1 MVETR
6 AYYCSVCGKR
16 ISKEDADAGGMT
28 ERDGQVLCSGCAQ
41 DADQKPDRIDNVEKH
56 ETFVERFNR
65 KYREK
70 AEKTRKEYVERNRLF
85 DQYKKHVTDLFDLI
99 ERKASGTPIRSNRE
113 YVAVERKIS
122 IFEATTEHLEKLTLT
137 LENFRL
143 HFVPE
148 GINYQTGAASLRI
161 EHNNPREQPQTIYL
175 HLRVVNKTEEN
186 PLGDLAWMVK
196 IGFRNFSVFSELIL
210 ERLLESV
217 FLS

>member
-1 MVETR
+1 MAEE
-6 AYYCSVCGKR
+6 K
-16 ISKEDADAGGMT
+16 T
-28 ERDGQVLCSGCAQ
+28 E
-41 DADQKPDRIDNVEKH
+41 KPDRIEKVEKL

-65 KYREK
+65 KYHEK
-70 AEKTRKEYVERNRLF
+70 AEKTRKEYLERNRLF
-85 DQYKKHVTDLFDLI
+85 EQYKKQVTDLFDLS
-99 ERKASGTPIRSNRE
+99 ERKLTGTPIRSSRE

-122 IFEATTEHLEKLTLT
+122 IFESTTEHLEKLTLT

-143 HFVPE
+143 HFIPE

-186 PLGDLAWMVK
+186 PLGELAWMVK
-196 IGFRNFSVFSELIL
+196 IGFRNFSAFSEEIM

>member
-1 MVETR
+1 MAEEKVE
-6 AYYCSVCGKR
+6 
-16 ISKEDADAGGMT
+16 KE
-28 ERDGQVLCSGCAQ
+28 E
-41 DADQKPDRIDNVEKH
+41 RIDNVERL
-56 ETFVERFNR
+56 EAFVERFNR

-70 AEKTRKEYVERNRLF
+70 AEKTRKEYLERNRLF
-85 DQYKKHVTDLFDLI
+85 EQYKKHVTDLFDLI
-99 ERKASGTPIRSNRE
+99 ESRVTGTPIRSNRE

-122 IFEATTEHLEKLTLT
+122 IFESTTEHLEKLTLT

-143 HFVPE
+143 HFIPE

-175 HLRVVNKTEEN
+175 HLRLVNKSESN
-186 PLGDLAWMVK
+186 PLGELAWMVK
-196 IGFRNFSVFSELIL
+196 IGFRNFSIFSGEIL

>member
-1 MVETR
+1 MAE
-6 AYYCSVCGKR
+6 
-16 ISKEDADAGGMT
+16 
-28 ERDGQVLCSGCAQ
+28 
-41 DADQKPDRIDNVEKH
+41 N
-56 ETFVERFNR
+56 FVERFNR

-85 DQYKKHVTDLFDLI
+85 EQYKKKVTDLFDSI
-99 ERKASGTPIRSNRE
+99 ESKITGTPVRSSRE

-122 IFEATTEHLEKLTLT
+122 IFESTTEHLEKITLT
-137 LENFRL
+137 LESYRL
-143 HFVPE
+143 HFIPE

-175 HLRVVNKTEEN
+175 HLRLVGKTEEN
-186 PLGDLAWMVK
+186 PEGELDWMVK
-196 IGFRNFSVFSELIL
+196 IGFRNFSSFSEEIL

>member
-6 AYYCSVCGKR
+6 VYYCSTCGQQ
-16 ISKEDADAGGMT
+16 IPAEDIDAGRMT
-28 ERDGQVLCSGCAQ
+28 ERDGQVFCSECSRSA
-41 DADQKPDRIDNVEKH
+41 AERSDRIDNVEKH

-85 DQYKKHVTDLFDLI
+85 EQYKHHVTDLFDLI
-99 ERKASGTPIRSNRE
+99 ERRVSGTPIRSNRE

-122 IFEATTEHLEKLTLT
+122 IFESTTEHLEKLTLT

-143 HFVPE
+143 HFIPE

-175 HLRVVNKTEEN
+175 HLRVVNKTDEN

-210 ERLLESV
+210 ERLVESV